1 LPQQAVIAKGIN
13 NEMRE
18 IEKDRERERKRKK
31 RKKINRAAKRIV

>member
-18 IEKDRERERKRKK
+18 IEKEKEKEKEE
-31 RKKINRAAKRIV
+31 N